1 MIKGLPK
8 EFGYYISSHNI
19 EEAKIKVKKDN
30 IQIIEINQKYT
41 QYKVI
46 IEEKK

>member
-1 MIKGLPK
+1 MIKELPK
-8 EFGYYISSHNI
+8 EFRYYISSHNI

-41 QYKVI
+41 QYKVK
-46 IEEKK
+46 IEKVK